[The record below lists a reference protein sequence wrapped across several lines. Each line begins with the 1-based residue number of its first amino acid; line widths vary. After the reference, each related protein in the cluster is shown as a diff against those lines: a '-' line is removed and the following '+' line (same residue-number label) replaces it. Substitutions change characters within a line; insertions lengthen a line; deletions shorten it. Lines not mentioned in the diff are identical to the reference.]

1 MDLYKSGRHLK
12 HTAVISGRRVVLLQP
27 DADDLNSVYII
38 EVERLPHSL
47 GEIVVREV
55 ETNIAQ
61 SKIWFM
67 DALHAIEY
75 DGVNMV
81 QFLFRTAGAVT
92 KCDYRQVLMVPYP
105 GQQIPLSQVYD
116 AMLQAD
122 PRLAPAYAS
131 WKAAVPTD
139 EQDVKAAAAQEV
151 SNAAHNQA
159 VDNAENARAIA
170 KNLLFQA
177 QILEADAKAK
187 LEEAYKYDPSL
198 RPVDAEVSG
207 HVDTETGKVYKTQA
221 ALKAA
226 ISRRENSQA

>member
-1 MDLYKSGRHLK
+1 MDLYKSGRQLK
-12 HTAVISGRRVVLLQP
+12 HTAVIAGRRVVLLQP
-27 DADDLNSVYII
+27 DAEDLNSVYII

-55 ETNIAQ
+55 ETNNAQ
-61 SKIWFM
+61 TKIWFM
-67 DALHAIEY
+67 DALYAIEY
-75 DGVNMV
+75 DGMNMV
-81 QFLFRTAGAVT
+81 QFLFRTAGAIT

-116 AMLQAD
+116 AMVQAD
-122 PRLAPAYAS
+122 SRLAGAYAT
-131 WKAAVPTD
+131 WKANAPVDDQSTPAVPT
-139 EQDVKAAAAQEV
+139 QEV
-151 SNAAHNQA
+151 ANAVHNQA
-159 VDNAENARAIA
+159 VEDAENAKAIA

-198 RPVDAEVSG
+198 RPVEAESAG
-207 HVDTETGKVYKTQA
+207 FVDSETGKVYKTNA

-226 ISRRENSQA
+226 VSRRENSQA